1 MTDGSSMTKACTV
14 AAVLCELLETHMQAC
29 DVGGRPSG
37 DHHHHIVSAVHGT
50 RADVEIL
57 SSCENED
64 GVEIGLTLNDGATRS
79 EEHTSELQS
88 LMRISYAV
96 VCLKNKTSTQHD
108 THLRW
113 NKKNHQ

>member
-1 MTDGSSMTKACTV
+1 MSHPMPCRLNSPRSATTAPSLTTGWSTQMTDGSSMTKACTV

-57 SSCENED
+57 SSCEND
-64 GVEIGLTLNDGATRS
+64 GGGEVGRASCRERGWR
-79 EEHTSELQS
+79 
-88 LMRISYAV
+88 
-96 VCLKNKTSTQHD
+96 
-108 THLRW
+108 
-113 NKKNHQ
+113 

>member
-1 MTDGSSMTKACTV
+1 MTKACTV
-14 AAVLCELLETHMQAC
+14 AAVVCELLETDMQAC

-64 GVEIGLTLNDGATRS
+64 GVEIGLTLNDGATFRIQVESLSASRS
-79 EEHTSELQS
+79 EERRVGKEC
-88 LMRISYAV
+88 V
-96 VCLKNKTSTQHD
+96 STCRS
-108 THLRW
+108 RW
-113 NKKNHQ
+113 SPDH

>member
-37 DHHHHIVSAVHGT
+37 DHHHHIVSAVPGT

-64 GVEIGLTLNDGATRS
+64 SVEHGLTLNAVANLRQQVESTSSTLGQEIPLTQER
-79 EEHTSELQS
+79 HT
-88 LMRISYAV
+88 A
-96 VCLKNKTSTQHD
+96 KT
-108 THLRW
+108 
-113 NKKNHQ
+113 

>member
-64 GVEIGLTLNDGATRS
+64 GVEIGLTLNDGATFRI
-79 EEHTSELQS
+79 QVAS
-88 LMRISYAV
+88 LSA
-96 VCLKNKTSTQHD
+96 SPGQE
-108 THLRW
+108 
-113 NKKNHQ
+113 